1 MPYQMC
7 WLCKFNTE
15 KDAIEMHQFIQDNI
29 GTMSTHTLAQ
39 EVHDEL
45 IRRHPATQERIDT
58 DIIHE
63 HIQTH
68 TLNPTIRMG
77 ITLRSMLDLGES
89 VRGSLQKKDTHGNT
103 MGLDPKMID
112 AYIRIQAQIQNLYRS
127 EPNKMLFNTLG
138 TT

>member
-1 MPYQMC
+1 MC
-7 WLCKFNTE
+7 WLCKFNTD
-15 KDAIEMHQFIQDNI
+15 KDSIEMHQFIQDNI
-29 GTMSTHTLAQ
+29 GTMSTHTLAH
-39 EVHDEL
+39 EVHEEL
-45 IRRHPATQERIDT
+45 CRRQPETLEKIDADT
-58 DIIHE
+58 IHE

-68 TLNPTIRMG
+68 TLNPTIRIG

-89 VRGSLQKKDTHGNT
+89 VRGSLQKKDIHGQI

-112 AYIRIQAQIQNLYRS
+112 AYIRIHAQIQNLYRS